1 MSDIIH
7 LVPNQGQP
15 GPGAPLPDPSDW
27 VLGEQIH
34 DSGILKAFA
43 APGGLVWVLSDLSH
57 REAMVQ
63 RNTALAKLRHPRI
76 QALAGIGLI
85 GGHPYRADPEPD
97 GLPLDSLLHQHGP
110 FSVARTLDLAL
121 QLAEILV
128 ELHGRGLVHGHVH
141 PGALR
146 LDKDQLSLGDIP
158 PLLGLNLPHVAPEVQ
173 LGAEADPRADL
184 FGLGYAMLCMLRGSR
199 PDGEGRDPSWR
210 SGKPGPIAPLPP
222 AVELDPEIQ
231 SLMLALLD
239 RDPERR
245 PRSALELAQALARA
259 RGPQRKPPSI
269 KVVGLALGG
278 VLLFGGLSLAYEK
291 LATPPEPASVTPEQ
305 VLLPSPATVTS
316 PAEPPSE
323 PEAAPSQP
331 PAPASALPQLGS
343 PLPRAPDT
351 PPKASAPAES
361 GTEPADA
368 LPQAP
373 ASDPAPSA
381 EPPSDAPAETE
392 PPADAQAPS
401 DAEAPSVVDVLP
413 EPDQAPSLPSLAH
426 YSGTYS
432 GSANGRPFRLELQ
445 VDADGRTTGV
455 AEQTLGAQKVRVP
468 VRGNFAEDGRFT
480 LVETEGK
487 RPNTWSGRSSG
498 DSLNG
503 QLSSG
508 GRSRGQWSASR

>member
-15 GPGAPLPDPSDW
+15 GPGTPLPDPSDW
-27 VLGEQIH
+27 VLGEQVH
-34 DSGILKAFA
+34 DRGVLKVFA
-43 APGGLVWVLSDLSH
+43 VPDGRVWVLSDLSQ

-85 GGHPYRADPEPD
+85 GGHPYRADSEPE
-97 GLPLDSLLHQHGP
+97 GLPLDTLMHQHGP

-146 LDKDQLSLGDIP
+146 LVKDQLSLGDIP
-158 PLLGLNLPHVAPEVQ
+158 PLLGLNLPHLAPEVQ
-173 LGAEADPRADL
+173 LGAEADPRSDL
-184 FGLGYAMLCMLRGSR
+184 FGLGYVMLCMLRGSR
-199 PDGEGRDPSWR
+199 PDGEGRAPSWR

-231 SLMLALLD
+231 ALMLSLLD

-259 RGPQRKPPSI
+259 RGPQRKPPSF

-291 LATPPEPASVTPEQ
+291 LATSHAPRGVTPEQ
-305 VLLPSPATVTS
+305 VLLPQQPAPVASTAEPKAEPAAAPEAPQSTETPVQAQKRPPLNAAPLRASPPPGEA
-316 PAEPPSE
+316 PAEPPSAETTTPATEPQPDPDTQAALEPQPNPEPQASAVAEVTPEPE
-323 PEAAPSQP
+323 PEA
-331 PAPASALPQLGS
+331 
-343 PLPRAPDT
+343 
-351 PPKASAPAES
+351 
-361 GTEPADA
+361 
-368 LPQAP
+368 
-373 ASDPAPSA
+373 
-381 EPPSDAPAETE
+381 
-392 PPADAQAPS
+392 
-401 DAEAPSVVDVLP
+401 
-413 EPDQAPSLPSLAH
+413 PSLAH
-426 YSGTYS
+426 YSGTYI
-432 GSANGRPFRLELQ
+432 GNANGRPFRLELR
-445 VDADGRTTGV
+445 VADDGSATGT
-455 AEQTLGAQKVRVP
+455 AEQTLGAQKVQVP
-468 VRGNFAEDGRFT
+468 VRGTFAEDGRFT
-480 LVETEGK
+480 LVEKEGK
-487 RPNTWSGRSSG
+487 RPNTWSGSASG
-498 DSLNG
+498 DSLSG